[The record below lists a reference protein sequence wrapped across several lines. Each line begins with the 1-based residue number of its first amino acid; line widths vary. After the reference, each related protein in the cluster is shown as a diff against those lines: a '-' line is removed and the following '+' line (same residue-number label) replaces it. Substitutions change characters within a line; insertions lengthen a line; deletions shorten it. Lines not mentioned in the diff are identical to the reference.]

1 MKNTILAILFAFLF
15 LPVRSMP
22 AISEEKTIAAGDQPQ
37 IGIDNKGMIRVVFG
51 REDKIFCVESSDKG
65 LTFSNPVLVAEIP
78 GMHLGMSRGPQLA
91 CSARYSIITAIDK
104 AGNIHWFRLNNSLN
118 KWQSMGIVNDTKGSA
133 PEGLMN
139 IAADKN
145 DHFYAVWLDIRT
157 GKSNQI
163 YFADLPEK
171 AVTWSKNR
179 LA

>member
-78 GMHLGMSRGPQLA
+78 GMHLGNVTRASVGLFSPLLNYYSHRQSRKYPLVQV
-91 CSARYSIITAIDK
+91 K
-104 AGNIHWFRLNNSLN
+104 
-118 KWQSMGIVNDTKGSA
+118 
-133 PEGLMN
+133 
-139 IAADKN
+139 
-145 DHFYAVWLDIRT
+145 
-157 GKSNQI
+157 
-163 YFADLPEK
+163 
-171 AVTWSKNR
+171 
-179 LA
+179 